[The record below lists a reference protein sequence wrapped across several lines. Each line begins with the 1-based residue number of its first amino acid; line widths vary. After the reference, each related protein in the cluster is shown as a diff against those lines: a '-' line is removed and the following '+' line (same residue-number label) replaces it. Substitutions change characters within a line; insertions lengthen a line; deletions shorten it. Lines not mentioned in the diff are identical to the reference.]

1 MAGGALA
8 IGSGF
13 CVAERAGFEPAIRG
27 YRIPLF
33 ESGAFSHS
41 ATSPK
46 TALEPANEYI
56 SALLEFRCELIA
68 DIRLRARGNYARNGL
83 NHRRYR

>member
-1 MAGGALA
+1 MSVFGNDLGVYC
-8 IGSGF
+8 SWKDHNTHEM
-13 CVAERAGFEPAIRG
+13 AERAGFEPAIRG

-46 TALEPANEYI
+46 VAATSVAAPDTAIQYI
-56 SALLEFRCELIA
+56 SAPVAFR
-68 DIRLRARGNYARNGL
+68 
-83 NHRRYR
+83 

>member
-1 MAGGALA
+1 M
-8 IGSGF
+8 
-13 CVAERAGFEPAIRG
+13 AERAGFEPAIRG

-46 TALEPANEYI
+46 VAATSVAAPDTAIQYI
-56 SALLEFRCELIA
+56 SAPVAFR
-68 DIRLRARGNYARNGL
+68 
-83 NHRRYR
+83 